1 MAKCYHKITISTLK
15 AIERASITNQYPKD
29 IQQSKLP
36 VFSLAIGRILFYARN
51 IMRSEE
57 EIKHEILEIHV
68 LFQEWYQGS
77 LPDSDL
83 DSKIGIR
90 LAEDFQIT
98 FPDGTVHA
106 KNDLLKMMRPDR
118 GNDPQYRIVIGYIQ
132 MKSSSAD
139 TYHVAYIESQHW
151 YGAEKPNLIIE
162 TSSILRDSPN
172 GLLWASIHETKVD

>member
-1 MAKCYHKITISTLK
+1 MQK
-15 AIERASITNQYPKD
+15 QD
-29 IQQSKLP
+29 ILSYQFIIHRSEPVQQSELT
-36 VFSLAIGRILFYARN
+36 VFGLETVRILLYAGN

-57 EIKHEILEIHV
+57 EIKHEILEMHV

-118 GNDPQYRIVIGYIQ
+118 GNDPQYQILISDIQ
-132 MKSSSAD
+132 IKSSSANMH
-139 TYHVAYIESQHW
+139 HVAYIESQHW
-151 YGAEKPNLIIE
+151 YGAERPNLIIE
-162 TSSILRDSPN
+162 TSSILRDSPS
-172 GLLWASIHETKVD
+172 GLLWASIHETKID